1 MKYSIPLKFIAIVL
15 TACAL
20 VTTILCAIGIATLG
34 QMDLYDADLDSWLQR
49 QYRSHT
55 YSLAKNL
62 GNRYANRT
70 FSDAPQALLEEY
82 AYYGDDESFGNRY
95 NLEPDNWYY
104 TISDSS
110 GALLDTNRPA
120 SLDSTFWEY
129 SFKIAA
135 TYLKT
140 IEESVD
146 PTMDPEDATLPQN
159 YDIAYPLDQNGQQIV
174 YLQYQ
179 NAATY
184 TITVYLSRN
193 AFSSYNG
200 IPIFH
205 IDMLY
210 QARYSFIVTL
220 AVSLLI
226 FAAGLVFLCYISG
239 KTYKTSPVTPGVFNR
254 LPLDLYAVG
263 AVVLCYFLVQAAQEI
278 LNTFFY
284 YDYAYDIGGIT
295 LSSAVLLLASII
307 AIGFVYALAAQ
318 IKAQNR
324 YWWEHSLIR
333 NAGIWGS
340 KSFRHISAG
349 VCKLVP
355 LIWRRLLLAVVLCV
369 LLVVSVFLTVYQ
381 NSPYLLIA
389 VILAGIAAICY
400 CAYAYGSLLT
410 GAKRMA
416 RGDLNK
422 KIPHKYLLGS
432 YNDLAGSLN
441 TLAEVVVQAA
451 QKELR
456 TERMKTELI
465 TNISHDIKTPLTS
478 IINYVDLLEKDP
490 SEQARAEY
498 LPVLN
503 HQSQRLKKLI
513 EDLMEMS
520 RASSGSIPVDMTAL
534 DAVETV
540 NQALG
545 EFSDKLADAQLT
557 PVFPSPDV
565 PMPIL
570 ADGKLTWRVLSNLLS
585 NAVKYALPGTRVYI
599 DLVQLESRVMLSVKN
614 ISREPLNISA
624 EELTERFVRGDAS
637 RKTEGSGLG
646 LNIAKSLMDLQKGHL
661 QITIDGDL
669 FKATLVFQTPEE

>member
-82 AYYGDDESFGNRY
+82 AYYGDDESFSNRY

-104 TISDSS
+104 TLSDST
-110 GALLDTNRPA
+110 GQLLDTNRPS
-120 SLDSTFWEY
+120 SLDSTFWDY
-129 SFKIAA
+129 SFNIAA
-135 TYLKT
+135 TYLKA
-140 IEESVD
+140 IEESPD
-146 PTMDPEDATLPQN
+146 PTIAPEDVTQPPN
-159 YDIAYPLDQNGQQIV
+159 YDIAYPLDQEGNVV

-210 QARYSFIVTL
+210 QARYTFIVFL
-220 AVSLLI
+220 ALGFLI
-226 FAAGLVFLCYISG
+226 FTAGLVFLCYISG
-239 KTYKTSPVTPGVFNR
+239 KTYKTSPVDPRVFNR
-254 LPLDLYAVG
+254 VPLDLYAAG
-263 AVVLCYFLVQAAQEI
+263 AVVLCYFLVKAAEKI

-284 YDYAYDIGGIT
+284 YDYAYDLGGIT
-295 LSSAVLLLASII
+295 LSSAVLLVASVIVV
-307 AIGFVYALAAQ
+307 GFVFALAAQ
-318 IKAQNR
+318 IKAEGR
-324 YWWEHSLIR
+324 YWWKHSLIH
-333 NAGIWGS
+333 NTGYYGA
-340 KSFRHISAG
+340 KAFRHVSNS

-355 LIWRRLLLAVVLCV
+355 LLWRRLLLAV
-369 LLVVSVFLTVYQ
+369 LLSGLLLLAVFLAVTKR
-381 NSPYLLIA
+381 SPYLLIA
-389 VILAGIAAICY
+389 VILVGLGAICY
-400 CAYAYGSLLT
+400 CAYAYGALLI
-410 GAKRMA
+410 GAKQMA
-416 RGDLNK
+416 RGNLYK
-422 KIPHKYLLGS
+422 TISRKYLLGS
-432 YNDLAGSLN
+432 YSELADNLN
-441 TLAEVVVQAA
+441 TLADVVVQAA

-478 IINYVDLLEKDP
+478 IINYVDLLEKDN
-490 SEQARAEY
+490 SEHARAEY
-498 LPVLN
+498 LPILDK
-503 HQSQRLKKLI
+503 QSRRLKKLI
-513 EDLMEMS
+513 DDLMEMS
-520 RASSGSIPVDMTAL
+520 RASSGSIPVDIIQL
-534 DAVETV
+534 DAAEAIT
-540 NQALG
+540 QALG
-545 EFSDKLADAQLT
+545 EFSDKLAAAQLT
-557 PVFPSPDV
+557 PVFLAPQTPV
-565 PMPIL
+565 PIL

-585 NAVKYALPGTRVYI
+585 NAVKYALPGTRVYV

-637 RKTEGSGLG
+637 RTTEGSGLG
-646 LNIAKSLMDLQKGHL
+646 LHIAKSLMDLQKGHL
-661 QITIDGDL
+661 QITVDGDL
-669 FKATLVFQTPEE
+669 FKATLVFQTPES